1 MVNPHKMDKAV
12 DKLAGTV
19 FARKFF
25 RKHPFEAELYQTK
38 VDLFENYHQ
47 YQRDPWSAVT
57 SDAKKGKVWQKAR
70 YPYSYPMAYKRKSR
84 SRSRGRYGSGG
95 GRRSR
100 IGEKIGT
107 STCKTQ
113 ILSNPPAVDAF
124 DSRVQYTEPLILISP
139 GQDLNQRTRQVVN
152 FRGWKFDFELTN
164 NTSMPMYLNIAVL
177 SPKSGASGVS
187 TPDFFRSQGN
197 DRAVNF
203 SNALNSIEF
212 SKLPVNADRYTVLKH
227 KRMFITPGL
236 ADETATLTRNGNNYR
251 KFRWYIKL
259 KRQIRF
265 DASQNIPESGQ
276 CYLVFWCDLFGA
288 PAEDQP
294 VSNALSF
301 RSRIVQ
307 YFRDPAN

>member
-25 RKHPFEAELYQTK
+25 KKHPFEAELYQTK

-47 YQRDPWSAVT
+47 YQVDPWSAVT
-57 SDAKKGKVWQKAR
+57 GDAKKGKVWQKAR

-84 SRSRGRYGSGG
+84 SRSRSRYSSGG

-107 STCKTQ
+107 STCKTAF
-113 ILSNPPAVDAF
+113 LNNPATIDNY
-124 DSRVQYTEPLILISP
+124 DSREQYTEPLIAIAP
-139 GQDLNQRTRQVVN
+139 GQDLDQRQRQVVN
-152 FRGWKFDFELTN
+152 FRGWKIDFEMTN
-164 NTSMPMYLNIAVL
+164 NLNFPLYVNVAVL
-177 SPKSGASGVS
+177 APKAGAVNVS
-187 TPDFFRSQGN
+187 RADFFRYQGN

-203 SNALNSIEF
+203 DNVLTAIEF
-212 SKLPVNADRYTVLKH
+212 AKLPINVDRYTVLKH
-227 KRMFITPGL
+227 KRMTFTPGL
-236 ADETATLTRNGNNYR
+236 NELSTLTRDGNNWR

-265 DASQNIPESGQ
+265 DASQNQPESGQ
-276 CYLVFWCDLFGA
+276 CFLVFWCDAFGA
-288 PAEDQP
+288 ASGDQP
-294 VSNALSF
+294 TSNALSY
-301 RSRIVQ
+301 RARIVQ